1 MSSFAQWLNTAFA
14 GFDHAILGFYHKLG
28 TVADPVLSPIA
39 EFFAIAGDGAM
50 AFFILSA
57 IFLATVARF
66 ESSEYL

>member
-1 MSSFAQWLNTAFA
+1 MELSPIANWLNTFFA
-14 GFDHAILGFYHKLG
+14 DFDHAILGLYHNLA

-57 IFLATVARF
+57 ILLLV
-66 ESSEYL
+66 S